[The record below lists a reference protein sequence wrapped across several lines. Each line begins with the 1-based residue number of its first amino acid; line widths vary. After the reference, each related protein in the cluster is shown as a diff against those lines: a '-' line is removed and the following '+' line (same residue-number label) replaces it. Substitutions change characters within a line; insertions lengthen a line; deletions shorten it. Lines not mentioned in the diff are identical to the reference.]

1 MEGNAAMKFLLTY
14 QGDQT
19 VPPTPEKMAAIGKF
33 GQEMAA
39 KGVLLMTGGLVRPDY
54 GTKLKYADGKH
65 TVTDGPFPE
74 TKELIDGFALVR
86 CDSLQEAI
94 AVGQAFMNVA
104 GEGEAE
110 VLQVFDASDGGPP
123 TAPGGS

>member
-1 MEGNAAMKFLLTY
+1 MKFLLTY
-14 QGDQT
+14 QGDRS
-19 VPPTPEKMAAIGKF
+19 VPATPEKMAAIGRY

-39 KGVLLMTGGLVRPDY
+39 KGVLLMTGGLVRPDH
-54 GTKLKYADGKH
+54 GTKLRYAGGEF

-94 AVGQAFMNVA
+94 ALGKEFMSIA
-104 GEGEAE
+104 GDGDAE
-110 VLQVFDASDGGPP
+110 VLQVFDASEGGPP
-123 TAPGGS
+123 GASQR